1 MENGKIF
8 WIWHSKQI
16 TIFLLGWT
24 DLMEIWRISM
34 ESNRWPPQPD
44 NLNFPLA
51 SLSMFV
57 HRKNKIPTLSKI
69 EMEKKELFKH
79 INPNNKNWDEK
90 TEMKMENKKKF
101 IWKEIFPR
109 PHYKTEIFLE
119 NYRNVADFPFTIL
132 QRSNN
137 RFFLLL
143 LCLFREKIS

>member
-1 MENGKIF
+1 MGKFFEYDIQNRSQF
-8 WIWHSKQI
+8 FYWGGPIWWKFEGFQWNRIDGHPNQIIWISLWHPFQCSFTEKI
-16 TIFLLGWT
+16 KF
-24 DLMEIWRISM
+24 R
-34 ESNRWPPQPD
+34 
-44 NLNFPLA
+44 
-51 SLSMFV
+51 
-57 HRKNKIPTLSKI
+57 HYRKLKWK
-69 EMEKKELFKH
+69 KKELFKH